1 MIDPTMFK
9 NRKKLLTIGLFAL
22 LSFNLQARELSPVIQ
37 VQNGELQGYR
47 EQGQLKFQ
55 GIPYAEPPISERRWQ
70 EPVPKR
76 QWGGKYYAGHLGN
89 SCATNST
96 LGGFSKLSDS
106 EDCLYLNVYVP
117 DDSSAQP
124 LKYNYPVL
132 FVIPGGGLQT
142 GSGDEYDASYFTQKG
157 IIVVTMNFRLG
168 PFGFFYNPSLETS
181 RATPVNLG
189 LMDQQLALKWIN
201 QNIHAFGGDPKNIT
215 IFGESAGGQSVAAH
229 IISPLSKGLFQR
241 AISASGPYHTDT
253 KDLNDA
259 KKVTQTIAKSL
270 GCYGTPQ
277 QISTCL
283 KSKPTEAF
291 LSTEFAPL
299 FSDGFYLDQTTL
311 FHPYAVAFE
320 KNQFNKVDLISGYNQ
335 DEGTLFAGVFENEK
349 GTKLD
354 WQDYEQI
361 LGIFY
366 GKNARQDIFANTIYP
381 ANTDY
386 TKQLAVDL
394 GKYKFICPI
403 MRFNNVA
410 SSKIPTYGYEF
421 ADHTIPL
428 YIQPMSLPH
437 GAYHTSELMYL
448 FKDFHGATGHVQQL
462 TPTQKQL
469 SEKML
474 SYFSNFIKT
483 GNPNA
488 KGLTEWS
495 RYNAKSQSS
504 IQFQPSGAQRI
515 SNLNQKWNCR

>member
-1 MIDPTMFK
+1 MYKSILK
-9 NRKKLLTIGLFAL
+9 NRKKRLMLGLFMAL
-22 LSFNLQARELSPVIQ
+22 SLNVQARDLSPVIQ
-37 VQNGELQGYR
+37 VQNGELQGHR
-47 EQGQLKFQ
+47 EDGQLKFQ
-55 GIPYAEPPISERRWQ
+55 GIPYAEAPISERRWQ

-76 QWGGKYYAGHLGN
+76 QWGGKYYAGHLAN

-117 DDSSAQP
+117 DDASAQP
-124 LKYNYPVL
+124 FKHNYPVL

-168 PFGFFYNPSLETS
+168 PFGFFYNPSLDMSQT
-181 RATPVNLG
+181 TPVNLG

-201 QNIHAFGGDPKNIT
+201 QNIHAFGGDAKNIS

-229 IISPLSKGLFQR
+229 IVSPLSKGLFQR
-241 AISASGPYHTDT
+241 AISASGPYHADK

-259 KKVTQTIAKSL
+259 KRVTNTVAKAL
-270 GCYGTPQ
+270 GCQGTAQ
-277 QISTCL
+277 QMSACL

-291 LSTEFAPL
+291 LSPEFAPL
-299 FSDGFYLDQTTL
+299 FNDGFYLDQTTL
-311 FHPYAVAFE
+311 FYPYDVALAN
-320 KNQFNKVDLISGYNQ
+320 NQFNKVDLISGFNQ

-349 GTKLD
+349 GAKLER
-354 WQDYEQI
+354 QDYEQV

-366 GKNARQDIFANTIYP
+366 GKDAAKDIFAKTKYA

-386 TKQLAVDL
+386 TQQLALDL
-394 GKYKFICPI
+394 GKHKFVCPI
-403 MRFNNVA
+403 MKFNNAA
-410 SSKIPTYGYEF
+410 SRKMPTYGYEF
-421 ADHTIPL
+421 ADRSIPL

-448 FKDFHGATGHVQQL
+448 FKGFHGATGSVQTL

-469 SEKML
+469 SHTML
-474 SYFSNFIKT
+474 SYLSNFIKT
-483 GNPNA
+483 GNPNT
-488 KGLTEWS
+488 KGLTEWP
-495 RYNAKSQSS
+495 RYEAKKQMT
-504 IQFQPSGAQRI
+504 IQFQPQGAQQI
-515 SNLNQKWNCR
+515 SNLNQRWNCE